1 MAQLQS
7 KKVYVKDLQPGMYVS
22 GLDRPWLDTP
32 FSLQGF
38 MIRNL
43 SEVKKLGFYCDYVYI
58 DSAKSIANLDISL
71 SSKPSNKRPPGIV
84 AKPFETELASH
95 NPVRYT
101 EQSSV
106 THEIRVAQ
114 GAYQN
119 IRDEFDSMVSRIGR
133 GKALNLSQLSEVI
146 NPLVDSITRNPGA
159 SIWLAR
165 LKSQDSY
172 TYRHCIAVAIWCSV
186 IGRQIGLPKKELAQL
201 SMGGMLLDIGKLKI
215 PAVILNKN
223 QQLSEREFAL
233 VQKHVDLSLKMA
245 RDSSR
250 TMPQAVIDMI
260 ASHHERFNGSG
271 YPQAIK
277 GTQIPL
283 YARIAAIA
291 DCYDAI
297 TSQRVYAK
305 PITHALAIKQM
316 YEWRGFD
323 FQPELIEA
331 FIQAVGVYPTG
342 TLVELTS
349 GEVGI
354 VVKENPGKR
363 LRPQVLVILD
373 GDKKQL
379 ADFREMDLAEA
390 IGSSD
395 GSNQNSVEIA
405 KTLEPGAYGLDPEAL
420 YI

>member
-1 MAQLQS
+1 LGQLQS
-7 KKVYVKDLQPGMYVS
+7 KKVYIQDLQPGMYVS
-22 GLDRPWLDTP
+22 GLDRPWLETP

-38 MIRNL
+38 MVRNQT
-43 SEVKKLGFYCDYVYI
+43 EVKKLGFYCDYVYI
-58 DSAKSIANLDISL
+58 DSSKSLANLSINTTPAS
-71 SSKPSNKRPPGIV
+71 PNKRPQSIV
-84 AKPFETELASH
+84 ARPFKAEIATH
-95 NPVRYT
+95 QPVSYR

-106 THEIRVAQ
+106 SQEIPVAQ
-114 GAYQN
+114 VAYQN
-119 IRDEFDSMVSRIGR
+119 IRAEFDSMVSRIGN
-133 GKALNLSQLSEVI
+133 GKTINITQLSEAI
-146 NPLVDSITRNPGA
+146 NPLVDSISRNPGA

-172 TYRHCIAVAIWCSV
+172 TYSHCIAVAIWCTV
-186 IGRQIGLPKKELAQL
+186 IGRQIGLPKKDLSLLA
-201 SMGGMLLDIGKLKI
+201 MGGMLLDIGKLKI
-215 PAVILNKN
+215 PPLILNKK

-233 VQKHVDLSLKMA
+233 IKKHVDLSLKMA
-245 RDSSR
+245 KDSSR
-250 TMPQAVIDMI
+250 VMPQAVIDMI

-271 YPQAIK
+271 YPEAIK

-283 YARIAAIA
+283 YSRIAAIA

-305 PITHALAIKQM
+305 PITHAQAIKQM
-316 YEWRGFD
+316 YEWRGYD

-373 GDKKQL
+373 SDKQQR
-379 ADFREMDLAEA
+379 ADFIEMDLSAATET
-390 IGSSD
+390 G
-395 GSNQNSVEIA
+395 NQNVEIA
-405 KTLEPGAYGLDPEAL
+405 KTLEPGAFGLDPETL

>member
-1 MAQLQS
+1 MGQLQR
-7 KKVYVKDLQPGMYVS
+7 KKVYIQDLQSGMYVS

-38 MIRNL
+38 MIRSL

-58 DSAKSIANLDISL
+58 DTTKSIANLDISVT
-71 SSKPSNKRPPGIV
+71 SEPPNKRSSEIL
-84 AKPFETELASH
+84 AKPFKAELAAHKPIS
-95 NPVRYT
+95 YT

-106 THEIRVAQ
+106 TQEIKIAQ
-114 GAYQN
+114 SAYEN
-119 IRDEFDSMVSRIGR
+119 IRREFDSMVNRIGS
-133 GKALNLSQLSEVI
+133 GKALNLGQLNEVI

-172 TYRHCIAVAIWCSV
+172 TYRHCIAVAIWCGV

-215 PAVILNKN
+215 PPVILNKN
-223 QQLSEREFAL
+223 QRLSEREFAL

-245 RDSSR
+245 KDSSR
-250 TMPQAVIDMI
+250 IMPQAVIDMI

-283 YARIAAIA
+283 YGRIAAIA

-305 PITHALAIKQM
+305 PVTHALAIKQM
-316 YEWRGFD
+316 YEWRSID

-373 GDKKQL
+373 VDKQQTGD
-379 ADFREMDLAEA
+379 FTEMDLARGA
-390 IGSSD
+390 NNSGASGSI
-395 GSNQNSVEIA
+395 EIS
-405 KTLEPGAYGLDPEAL
+405 KTLEPGAYGLDPETL

>member
-1 MAQLQS
+1 MGQLQS
-7 KKVYVKDLQPGMYVS
+7 KKVYVQDLQPGMYVS
-22 GLDRPWLDTP
+22 GLDRAWLDTP

-58 DSAKSIANLDISL
+58 DTTKSIANLNINITSQ
-71 SSKPSNKRPPGIV
+71 PCNKRPPGII
-84 AKPFETELASH
+84 AQPFKTELAAH
-95 NPVRYT
+95 NPVSYT

-106 THEIRVAQ
+106 THEIQIAQ

-133 GKALNLSQLSEVI
+133 GKALNLGQLSEVI

-215 PAVILNKN
+215 PPVILNKT

-245 RDSSR
+245 KDSSR
-250 TMPQAVIDMI
+250 VMPQAVIDMI
-260 ASHHERFNGSG
+260 ASHHECFDGSG
-271 YPQAIK
+271 YPQSIK

-305 PITHALAIKQM
+305 QITHALAIKQM
-316 YEWRGFD
+316 YDWRGFD

-349 GEVGI
+349 DEVGI

-363 LRPQVLVILD
+363 LRPQVLVILNA
-373 GDKKQL
+373 DKKQYKE
-379 ADFREMDLAEA
+379 FREMDLATAAEH
-390 IGSSD
+390 GNS
-395 GSNQNSVEIA
+395 SVEIA
-405 KTLEPGAYGLDPEAL
+405 KTLEPGAYGLDPETL